1 MTFNVRPR
9 TIKYFCDF
17 ACLVQAS
24 LEKLPEV
31 NMCTILPEQTGGREL
46 TVIDKKAVLPTEVN
60 SEGVIK
66 TL

>member
-1 MTFNVRPR
+1 MSDYEPSNIFV
-9 TIKYFCDF
+9 IL

-46 TVIDKKAVLPTEVN
+46 TVIDHKKAVLPTEVN